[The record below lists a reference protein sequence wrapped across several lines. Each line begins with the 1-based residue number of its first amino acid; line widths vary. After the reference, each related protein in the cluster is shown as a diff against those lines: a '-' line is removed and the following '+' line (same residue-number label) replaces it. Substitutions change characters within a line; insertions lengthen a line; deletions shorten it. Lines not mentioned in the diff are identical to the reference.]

1 MAMSL
6 NNPDARRALRSV
18 VQAVVALVVVFLV
31 GVIIHFLRNHPQELY
46 GIGIGCLVIVGIG
59 TLLYGAENV
68 TRAVKFKGPLGVEGS
83 IGDEPVP
90 VTVQNPPSDP
100 VPVAPTD
107 ATGPAMPEPGV
118 TT

>member
-1 MAMSL
+1 MSL

-83 IGDEPVP
+83 IGDEPAVP

-100 VPVAPTD
+100 VPVAPT
-107 ATGPAMPEPGV
+107 APMPEPPQ
-118 TT
+118 